1 MKNPDCMRCG
11 GDNRQTYLTEG
22 LCDKVKSMQDGLP
35 VRCVGPWAYEKVYY
49 LFQYLNIFLKGMK
62 NKWDSFNYIE
72 ICCGPGICINKDT
85 REEIEGTA
93 LANIALLLDEK
104 VNHVL
109 FLDLNPDVIDALK
122 QRIERKVK
130 CLDLSGEQKDK
141 LINKFKYKEA
151 DYNDP
156 SLASMAVDLIAS
168 SAGSALNL
176 VFIDPTDASVPFELI
191 RQLQQRIR
199 MDLIINVAM
208 GTDINRNLV
217 QTFINPSLSNLKQKY
232 INFLGSSE
240 FFEND
245 ENKALAEIGDNLK
258 LRSRFIT
265 EYKSKL
271 HDIGMNHVDYVEVEH
286 YYYLLFASSHKRG
299 LDFWKKSHRI
309 GPDGQRTLDF

>member
-1 MKNPDCMRCG
+1 MLLSAKAKNR
-11 GDNRQTYLTEG
+11 
-22 LCDKVKSMQDGLP
+22 S
-35 VRCVGPWAYEKVYY
+35 
-49 LFQYLNIFLKGMK
+49 
-62 NKWDSFNYIE
+62 
-72 ICCGPGICINKDT
+72 
-85 REEIEGTA
+85 
-93 LANIALLLDEK
+93 
-104 VNHVL
+104 
-109 FLDLNPDVIDALK
+109 
-122 QRIERKVK
+122 KVK

-245 ENKALAEIGDNLK
+245 ENKA
-258 LRSRFIT
+258 
-265 EYKSKL
+265 
-271 HDIGMNHVDYVEVEH
+271 
-286 YYYLLFASSHKRG
+286 
-299 LDFWKKSHRI
+299 
-309 GPDGQRTLDF
+309 